1 MKISQDFKCFIHLHK
16 YVFLKEEDIK
26 DYKGNIIGKA
36 IISRCSNCGKINS
49 YRIKTVE
56 NY

>member
-1 MKISQDFKCFIHLHK
+1 MKIEQDFKCFIHLHK

-26 DYKGNIIGKA
+26 DYKGNVIGKV

-49 YRIKTVE
+49 YKVRTVE